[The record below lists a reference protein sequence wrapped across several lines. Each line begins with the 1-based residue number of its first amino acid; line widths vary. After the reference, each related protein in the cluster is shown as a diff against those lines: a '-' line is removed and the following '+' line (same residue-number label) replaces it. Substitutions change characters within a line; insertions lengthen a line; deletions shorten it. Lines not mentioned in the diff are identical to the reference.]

1 MLGCLRHL
9 ATDRAVADDDLLP
22 GSCLVVATEMYVR
35 SLRKIQ
41 WRTAE
46 VVRGSVCVL
55 TRDLP
60 TDEELR
66 EALTSAHRAQPTLSP
81 RALFQLVNEELN
93 IDGWTLDMPRVKE
106 TLTRHPVVIA
116 TVRTCAHVITL
127 VFTRKTTLLFDVAGM
142 HDLRGDVSED
152 PVAHEQQRKVRELV
166 ESLIGCSVRSAKLTN
181 MPKAGENIDLED
193 YLDSKPIEWTGPK
206 GSVCVLNCL
215 NLQELRGSNDDMCLL
230 WTALFTWTLS
240 VFFEATTRVRIER
253 CIYECSCVL
262 REYILVKDWGER
274 VVTLRQRNFVLA
286 FDIVCFGN
294 ISEQGFLQW
303 CYLDAD
309 RVIGDFFMDIM
320 YIAEPD
326 DEFDYD
332 ALVSKLQ
339 YKGFTPVRR
348 DPRFDSLVVAALE
361 ANVAV
366 KARPTVEHKFQS
378 ALLV

>member
-9 ATDRAVADDDLLP
+9 ETDRAVADDDLLP
-22 GSCLVVATEMYVR
+22 GSRLVVATEMYVR

-60 TDEELR
+60 TDEQLR
-66 EALTSAHRAQPTLSP
+66 GALTSAHRAQPTLSP
-81 RALFQLVNEELN
+81 RALFQAVNEELN
-93 IDGWTLDMPRVKE
+93 VDGWTLDMPRVKQM
-106 TLTRHPVVIA
+106 LTRHPVVIA

-127 VFTRKTTLLFDVAGM
+127 VFTIKTTLLFDVAGM
-142 HDLRGDVSED
+142 YDLRD
-152 PVAHEQQRKVRELV
+152 PLPLGVAHEQQRKVRELV
-166 ESLIGCSVRSAKLTN
+166 ESLIGCSVHGAKLTN

-193 YLDSKPIEWTGPK
+193 YLDSKPIEWTGPD
-206 GSVCVLNCL
+206 GSVCILNCL

-253 CIYECSCVL
+253 CIFECFCVL

-274 VVTLRQRNFVLA
+274 AVTLRQRNFVLA

-294 ISEQGFLQW
+294 ICEQGFRQW
-303 CYLDAD
+303 SYLDAD
-309 RVIGDFFMDIM
+309 SVIGDFFMDIV

-326 DEFDYD
+326 DEFKYD

-339 YKGFTPVRR
+339 YKGLVPFRR

-361 ANVAV
+361 ANIAV
-366 KARPTVEHKFQS
+366 KKRA
-378 ALLV
+378 